1 MEVTRMETAY
11 DFLKANV
18 FHIATIDN
26 GKPRVRPFGFVMKRD
41 NRLYFCTNK
50 TKEVYRNL
58 IENPS
63 TEICAVGKDGMTWLR
78 IRGIVE
84 FDESK
89 EAKAQVFKEAP
100 QLLKIYPKGAD
111 DEIFVTFYFKEAE
124 AKLFSMGANPKDIDL
139 I

>member
-1 MEVTRMETAY
+1 METAY

-89 EAKAQVFKEAP
+89 DAKAQVFKEAP

>member
-1 MEVTRMETAY
+1 METAY

>member
-1 MEVTRMETAY
+1 
-11 DFLKANV
+11 
-18 FHIATIDN
+18 
-26 GKPRVRPFGFVMKRD
+26 KPRVRPFGFVMKRD